1 MTPPSIYYSLNLV
14 NLLQYNTDGIFNGC
28 FFRISKSYFSS
39 ELPFEIGSCLCEKRG
54 GVWVKKKEFFRV
66 LFCDL
71 EGLLQQFVAASET
84 RGKLCIGTQVR

>member
-14 NLLQYNTDGIFNGC
+14 NLLQLHFQWL

>member
-28 FFRISKSYFSS
+28 FFEFPSLIFLVNCPLKWAHVF
-39 ELPFEIGSCLCEKRG
+39 
-54 GVWVKKKEFFRV
+54 VKKGVGLGLEFFRV